1 MKSGRME
8 IGMAAAMAVAG
19 VGFEARAQGVTR
31 AECEVNAARSY
42 SAGVQR
48 CSQRPWYEYANCR
61 MFELT
66 LYSEQMNY
74 CAQITTTPR
83 GGTAP
88 PTPHSAPA
96 GLAGWFNWF

>member
-1 MKSGRME
+1 MKSGRMA

-66 LYSEQMNY
+66 LYYEQMNY

-83 GGTAP
+83 GGKAP
-88 PTPHSAPA
+88 PISTSAPG
-96 GLAGWFNWF
+96 GLDGWFNWF